1 MQSTLQEA
9 ELPIDEA
16 TVSLKTPPHSIEAE
30 QSVLGGLLLDNEAW
44 DKVGDKV
51 TSDDF
56 YHPRHRIIYSAMA
69 KSANESLPFDPL
81 TLADTLDRQGD
92 LDDAGGMLYITEL
105 VSSVAGIANIEA
117 YANIIQERSVLRKL
131 IQTSQK
137 IAERAYN
144 PEGLNSQDVL
154 DEAERL
160 VFNIAEERPKTG
172 GPQGV
177 REILDNTVKKID
189 ELFNAGDAI
198 TGITTGFT
206 DLDNMTSG
214 MQPSDMVIVA
224 ARPSMGKCIV
234 AGSRVLDPETG
245 ALVKIDDIVA
255 RESGALL
262 SLGNDFR
269 LRPAAPSAFVDDGF
283 KPVFK
288 VQTALGRT
296 IETTLTH
303 PFLSADGWQPL
314 GNLNVGDAVAIP
326 RVLPVFGHESLP
338 DHKLRLMA
346 YFIGDGGTTQ
356 TSLRFTN
363 SSESVL
369 EDFVAAVNAFDG
381 VKCVRIE
388 DDKRTPSVRV
398 SSDLEQVSKARQ
410 LFSQKLSSLMQ
421 EKDITGKALAS
432 TLDVAESTISYW
444 KNGEATP
451 AEEYVPVLCQT
462 LDVCTNELFPC
473 GYEQSVWND
482 QNPLT
487 KWLETLGLNNRL
499 AHEKALP
506 DVVYQL
512 EKSDMAMFLRHLF
525 ACDGSAFVQGN
536 GQCRISY
543 ASSSYEL
550 IKGLQHLLLR
560 FGINAKVRKKVN
572 AYQGEG
578 AQATYE
584 LEVLSQSSIRA
595 FIDNIGIFAKE
606 DRIKAVEKELAG
618 KTAHDN
624 SDTLPESVCEYILKL
639 KGDRSWREI
648 YTSAGKAYPENYN
661 PHLTGVSR
669 RRISRKRA
677 ALFSELFN
685 DDYLQHLASSDVYWD
700 KIVAIEPQGEK
711 QVYDLTVPD
720 THNFVAEDFCVHN
733 TTFAMNLVENALLN
747 TDKGI
752 MVFSLEMPSEQLMM
766 RMLSSLGRINQSK
779 VRSGNLE
786 EEDWPKLV
794 SAVERIKDKKLFI
807 DDTAGISP
815 SEMRSRARRIVREHG
830 ELGMIMIDYLQLMQ
844 IPGYDQGRTN
854 EISEISRSLK
864 AIAKEFNVP
873 VIALSQLN
881 RSLEQ
886 RPNKRPVN
894 SDLRESGAIEQDADV
909 IMFIYRDEVYNP
921 DTEYKGVGE
930 IIIGKQRNGP
940 IGSVRLAFI
949 GQYTRF
955 ENLAPDAY
963 NFDDDE

>member
-16 TVSLKTPPHSIEAE
+16 TVNLKTPPHSIEAE

-117 YANIIQERSVLRKL
+117 YATIIQERSVLRKL
-131 IQTSQK
+131 IQISQK
-137 IAERAYN
+137 ITERAYN

-198 TGITTGFT
+198 TGITTGFA

-234 AGSRVLDPETG
+234 SGSRVLDPESG
-245 ALVKIDDIVA
+245 ELVKIDDIVA
-255 RESGALL
+255 RQSGSLL
-262 SLGNDFR
+262 SLGDDFR
-269 LRPAAPSAFVDDGF
+269 LSPATPSAFVDDGL

-288 VQTALGRT
+288 VKTALGRT

-303 PFLSADGWQPL
+303 PFLSGDGWQPL
-314 GNLNVGDAVAIP
+314 GNLKVGDAVAVP
-326 RVLPVFGHESLP
+326 RVLPVFGHKYLSGHEI
-338 DHKLRLMA
+338 RLMA

-363 SSESVL
+363 GNEAVL
-369 EDFVAAVNAFDG
+369 DDFIAAVNAFGG
-381 VKCVRIE
+381 VKCARIE
-388 DDKRTPSVRV
+388 GNEGTTPSVRV
-398 SSDLEQVSKARQ
+398 SSDLGQVSEARQ
-410 LFSQKLSSLMQ
+410 QFAQKLSSLML
-421 EKDITGKALAS
+421 KRGITGKMLAS
-432 TLDVAESTISYW
+432 KLNVAESTISYW

-451 AEEYVPVLCQT
+451 VEGRVLPLCQVLNVGT
-462 LDVCTNELFPC
+462 EELFPG
-473 GYEQSVWND
+473 GYEQAVWND

-487 KWLETLGLNNRL
+487 KWLDAIGLNNRL
-499 AHEKALP
+499 AHEKTIP
-506 DVVYQL
+506 EVVYQL
-512 EKSDMAMFLRHLF
+512 EKDGLAMFLSHLF
-525 ACDGSAFVQGN
+525 TCDGSAFVQGN

-543 ASSSYEL
+543 SSSSYEL

-560 FGINAKVRKKVN
+560 FGVNAKIREKVTR
-572 AYQGEG
+572 YPG
-578 AQATYE
+578 AQVPYE
-584 LEVLSQSSIRA
+584 LEVLSQSSIQA
-595 FIDNIGIFAKE
+595 FIDSIGIFAKE
-606 DRIKAVEKELAG
+606 DRIEAVRKELAG
-618 KTAHDN
+618 KVPHDN
-624 SDTLPESVCEYILKL
+624 SDILPESVCEYILKL

-648 YTSAGKAYPENYN
+648 YTSAGKIYPENYN
-661 PHLTGVSR
+661 PHLTGASRRGVSR
-669 RRISRKRA
+669 RRA
-677 ALFSELFN
+677 ALFAELFA
-685 DDYLQHLASSDVYWD
+685 DDYLRHLASSDLYWD
-700 KIVAIEPQGEK
+700 KIVSIEPQGDR